1 MIGIVPELVSPENV
15 RRSNR
20 HLRKKISP
28 SVEMTPGTV
37 IDDTKMINIVDRGM
51 QRIAGNKLLLL
62 TN

>member
-20 HLRKKISP
+20 QLQKP

-37 IDDTKMINIVDRGM
+37 IDDTKMINIVGRDM
-51 QRIAGNKLLLL
+51 HRIAGNKLLL
-62 TN
+62 